1 MRSREV
7 RWVSIAVAV
16 DSPLPGRLGGV
27 VGGGWGWGWGWGL
40 GGVYERMVGE
50 GLWVKGRG
58 EREEGRV
65 AVRGEQ

>member
-1 MRSREV
+1 M
-7 RWVSIAVAV
+7 
-16 DSPLPGRLGGV
+16 
-27 VGGGWGWGWGWGL
+27 
-40 GGVYERMVGE
+40 YERMVGE

>member
-1 MRSREV
+1 M
-7 RWVSIAVAV
+7 
-16 DSPLPGRLGGV
+16 G
-27 VGGGWGWGWGWGL
+27 
-40 GGVYERMVGE
+40 GE

>member
-16 DSPLPGRLGGV
+16 DSPLSGRLGGV
-27 VGGGWGWGWGWGL
+27 VRGGWGW